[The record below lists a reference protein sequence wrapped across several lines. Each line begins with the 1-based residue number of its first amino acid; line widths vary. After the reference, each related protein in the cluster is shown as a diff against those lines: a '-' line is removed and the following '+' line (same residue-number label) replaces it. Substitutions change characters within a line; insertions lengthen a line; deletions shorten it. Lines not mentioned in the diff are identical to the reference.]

1 MGKVLIIGGT
11 KGIGRAIVSEVI
23 EEHEVVCLSR
33 NISDFTHNNY
43 KHIKFDVLNDEFP
56 EIESLDTLIYC
67 PGTINLKPIST
78 LTTDDFRYDFELNV
92 IGAVKAI
99 KKYLNLLKKSEN
111 PSILMFS
118 TVATKLGMPYHSSVS
133 VSKSGIDGLVKT
145 LGAELAPKIRI
156 NAIAPTITNTDLASK
171 ILRNEKVIENMIERH
186 PLKKILS
193 PDEIAKM
200 ASYLISKNSSSISGQ
215 IFNMDAGIVSFKS

>member
-11 KGIGRAIVSEVI
+11 KGIGKAIVSEII

-33 NISDFTHNNY
+33 NVSDFTHNNY

>member
-11 KGIGRAIVSEVI
+11 KGIGKAIVSEVI
-23 EEHEVVCLSR
+23 EQHEVVCLSR
-33 NISDFTHNNY
+33 NISDFTHINY

-67 PGTINLKPIST
+67 PGTINLKPISSLT
-78 LTTDDFRYDFELNV
+78 LDDFRYDFELNV

-118 TVATKLGMPYHSSVS
+118 TVATKLGMPYHTSVS

>member
-11 KGIGRAIVSEVI
+11 KGIGKAIVSEII

-200 ASYLISKNSSSISGQ
+200 ACYLISKNSSSISGQ

>member
-11 KGIGRAIVSEVI
+11 KGIGRAIVSELI
-23 EEHEVVCLSR
+23 EKHEVVCLSR
-33 NISDFTHNNY
+33 NITDFTHNNY

-78 LTTDDFRYDFELNV
+78 LTLDDFRYDFELNV

>member
-11 KGIGRAIVSEVI
+11 KGIGKAIVSEII

-78 LTTDDFRYDFELNV
+78 LTLDDFRYDFELNV

-145 LGAELAPKIRI
+145 LGAELAPKVRI

-200 ASYLISKNSSSISGQ
+200 ACYLISKNSSSISGQ

>member
-11 KGIGRAIVSEVI
+11 KGIGKAIVSEII

>member
-23 EEHEVVCLSR
+23 EKHEVVCLSR
-33 NISDFTHNNY
+33 NTNDFTHNNY

-56 EIESLDTLIYC
+56 EIESLGTLIYC

-78 LTTDDFRYDFELNV
+78 LTLDDFRNDFELNV

-171 ILRNEKVIENMIERH
+171 ILRNEKVIENLIERH